1 MAQAIEMPSYVEVP
15 LPISSNKTK
24 LLSEILLRI
33 EAVSFISTIKVD
45 SPIEILS
52 LAPTL
57 VNILSTTPILAF
69 CAGT

>member
-1 MAQAIEMPSYVEVP
+1 M
-15 LPISSNKTK
+15 
-24 LLSEILLRI
+24 

-57 VNILSTTPILAF
+57 VKILSTTPILTLS
-69 CAGT
+69 AGTKLPICAINTIKAV